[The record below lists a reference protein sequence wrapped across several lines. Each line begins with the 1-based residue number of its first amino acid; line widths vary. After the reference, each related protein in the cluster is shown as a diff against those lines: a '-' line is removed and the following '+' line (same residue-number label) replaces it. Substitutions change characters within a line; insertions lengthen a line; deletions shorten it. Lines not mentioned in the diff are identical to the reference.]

1 MVPPPPPPTEVLD
14 DHIRRPRN
22 VGKLLNASAV
32 GDIGS
37 IVVGDALRFYIGVA
51 NDRITQA
58 KFQVFNCADQIAA
71 ASLVTEVA
79 AGRTLDE
86 AERLGPTELCAHVG
100 GLDPARLPPRI
111 WALDGLKAAIAA
123 WRSTEVEH
131 DVELDPLLC
140 RCFGI
145 SEETARQA
153 VRIGGHHTTIDLV
166 NATGAGTGCGS
177 CKADMPALIADA
189 RDEPKSVA
197 AAAPRTGPAG
207 RIQTLMKI
215 QRVAEAKVLP
225 GVRASGGDLEL
236 WDFDGRLVKVRA
248 LGALVAD
255 AHARRTALAELEQ
268 ALKAEIDP
276 SLGVDAG

>member
-1 MVPPPPPPTEVLD
+1 MPALTPTELLD
-14 DHIRRPRN
+14 DHTRRPRN
-22 VGKLLNASAV
+22 VGKLLNAGAV

-37 IVVGDALRFYIGVA
+37 IVVGDALRFYLGIADG
-51 NDRITQA
+51 RIAQA

-86 AERLGPTELCAHVG
+86 AQRLGPGDLCAHAG

-111 WALDGLKAAIAA
+111 WALDGLKAALAA
-123 WRSTEVEH
+123 WNSTEVEH
-131 DVELDPLLC
+131 DTELDPLLC

-153 VRIGGHHTTIDLV
+153 VRIGGSQTVQDLV
-166 NATGAGTGCGS
+166 DATGAGTGCGS
-177 CKADMPALIADA
+177 CKADMPALIAEA
-189 RDEPKSVA
+189 RDEPRPA
-197 AAAPRTGPAG
+197 PAAAPRTGPAG
-207 RIQTLMKI
+207 RIQTLMRI

-225 GVRASGGDLEL
+225 GVRARGGELEL

-248 LGALVAD
+248 LGALAAD
-255 AHARRTALAELEQ
+255 ADARRAALADLEQ